1 MQPNMTYEYVL
12 QDNFKVT
19 KENEKSRNSARLF
32 LPFSSPL
39 ARFCCLKTYE
49 RCKDM
54 LEHYLFLI

>member
-1 MQPNMTYEYVL
+1 MTYEYVL

-19 KENEKSRNSARLF
+19 KEKEKSRNSVSLF

-39 ARFCCLKTYE
+39 AHFCCLKTCK

-54 LEHYLFLI
+54 FEYYLFLI

>member
-1 MQPNMTYEYVL
+1 MTYEYVL

-19 KENEKSRNSARLF
+19 KEKEKSRNSVSLF

-39 ARFCCLKTYE
+39 AHFCCLKTYK

-54 LEHYLFLI
+54 FEYYLFLI

>member
-1 MQPNMTYEYVL
+1 MTYEYVL

-19 KENEKSRNSARLF
+19 EENEKSRNSARLF

-39 ARFCCLKTYE
+39 AHFCCLKTYE